1 MVNKLM
7 NNSLKILIEE
17 LVNTTEVI
25 EFKRLEKL
33 ILENEEV
40 SLKLSRLHDVEKQ
53 AVNAKELGLENTYF
67 AYKKEYDE
75 IIKSFE
81 EDVLISS
88 YLNKKEEVLSLVN
101 LVTSIIE
108 NEIKKAE
115 SQFTSPTP
123 QVTQTIQ
130 QSVVNTPSFD
140 DDLPF

>member
-1 MVNKLM
+1 MS
-7 NNSLKILIEE
+7 NSLKVLIEE
-17 LVNTTEVI
+17 LVNTPEVI

-40 SLKLSRLHDVEKQ
+40 SLKLSRLHEVEKQ

-88 YLNKKEEVLSLVN
+88 YLNAKEEVLSLVN
-101 LVTSIIE
+101 LVTSVVE
-108 NEIKKAE
+108 NEINKA
-115 SQFTSPTP
+115 
-123 QVTQTIQ
+123 I
-130 QSVVNTPSFD
+130 ND
-140 DDLPF
+140 

>member
-7 NNSLKILIEE
+7 SNSLKVLIEE
-17 LVNTTEVI
+17 LVNTPEVI

-40 SLKLSRLHDVEKQ
+40 SLKLSRLHEVEKQ

-88 YLNKKEEVLSLVN
+88 YLNAKEEVLSLVN
-101 LVTSIIE
+101 LVTSVVE
-108 NEIKKAE
+108 NEINKA
-115 SQFTSPTP
+115 
-123 QVTQTIQ
+123 I
-130 QSVVNTPSFD
+130 ND
-140 DDLPF
+140 